1 MRKVFIL
8 ALISVLFCGC
18 ISEIDFDLEGESR
31 IVIDGVISN
40 SPGERFIR
48 IRRTSGFDSLYSPV
62 ASTGR
67 IIRNGEVWEELIP
80 TSDGILALRS
90 DLLIEAEN
98 TYYVEVETEEGKRYR
113 SQEQMVQPLFEVDS
127 LSFDIVP
134 AEIRDDNGNTRDT
147 RLVRFFAHM
156 NIPDVGR
163 EGLYFKWQFD
173 NIYAFKDRRDII
185 CHLEDELTRF
195 PATLIRGRD
204 LQAGQV
210 KVFLAS
216 AELDRDFLV
225 RYNVN
230 TELHTVDQSTYNF
243 YENANRLVSNEGAI
257 FDELP
262 GLLKGNISLVG
273 EESEED
279 IVLGFVE
286 FSLADTTRLPIRRD
300 DFTFQLQDDCE
311 TADCPPAAPDG
322 SPAPCACADCGDFF
336 GRETEIPP
344 SYW

>member
-18 ISEIDFDLEGESR
+18 ISEIDFDLAGESR
-31 IVIDGVISN
+31 IVVDGLISN

-48 IRRTSGFDSLYSPV
+48 IRRTSGFDSLFSPIP
-62 ASTGR
+62 STGR

-90 DLLIEAEN
+90 DLLIEAGN
-98 TYYVEVETEEGKRYR
+98 TYQVEVETNEGKLYR
-113 SQEQMVQPLFEVDS
+113 SQEQTVQPLFEVDS

-134 AEIRDDNGNTRDT
+134 AEIRDDNGNTRDS

-156 NIPDVGR
+156 NIPAVGK

-173 NIYAFKDRRDII
+173 NVYAFKDRRDEI
-185 CHLEDELTRF
+185 CHIQDDLTRF

-204 LQAGQV
+204 LQVGPVQ
-210 KVFLAS
+210 VFLAS
-216 AELDRDFLV
+216 TELDRDFLV
-225 RYNVN
+225 RYHVN
-230 TELHTVDQSTYNF
+230 TELHMVDQATFRF
-243 YENANRLVSNEGAI
+243 YENANRLVSNQGTI

-262 GLLKGNISLVG
+262 GLIEGNVSVVG
-273 EESEED
+273 EENEENL
-279 IVLGFVE
+279 VLGYIE
-286 FSLADTTRLPIRRD
+286 FSLADTTRLPINRD
-300 DFTFQLQDDCE
+300 DFTFQLRDDCE
-311 TADCPPAAPDG
+311 TAQCPPPAPDG
-322 SPAPCACADCGDFF
+322 SPSPCACADCGDFF